1 MTRIRD
7 CSPLFS
13 IGTIRRVL
21 FARSLDPA
29 NLEAVQNPRPINFHE
44 VHASLHDHTQR
55 EREREGVYQRGMENG
70 VGRKDKLDS
79 KANERGTMSTILD
92 AVSVRTNFV
101 EKICKVGLRRMNLRV
116 EEEYIKLSEKM
127 CKKFLHSWSYG
138 NLERFFLYNHFQR

>member
-44 VHASLHDHTQR
+44 VHASLHDHTER
-55 EREREGVYQRGMENG
+55 ERERGSVSTWNG
-70 VGRKDKLDS
+70 KWRWKDKLDS